1 MLKKLYD
8 EGEERIEKEISID
21 YIMRE
26 VRKLKLAADKKL
38 TCEDKFLIDHASEN
52 VICLDEVE
60 EELEFVKVNRSEP
73 EDKEVKRDDWK
84 MV

>member
-38 TCEDKFLIDHASEN
+38 TSEDKFLIDHASEN

-60 EELEFVKVNRSEP
+60 EELKFVKVNRSEP